1 MLKVH
6 SAVTEPELVLEEAKR
21 LGLLSLEEKTSYN
34 LRKLGGKTDR
44 PSGFPHAYNVI
55 DGHVMLIGGKKEDG
69 SVWITLYFQGR
80 GMDCQW
86 FRTSPILSF
95 TKMGSKNFELETEN
109 SFYLISS

>member
-6 SAVTEPELVLEEAKR
+6 SAVKEPELVLEEAKR

-69 SVWITLYFQGR
+69 TIWVTLYFQGR